1 MPVFLVT
8 LCRKNT
14 MSETAENYD
23 ASKYDRPSVTV
34 DIVILTL
41 REKHLHVLLI
51 ERKAWPFEGAW
62 AIPGGFVRMDESLED
77 AARRELCEETGVVD
91 VPLEQLHTF
100 GSVGRDPRTRVIT
113 VAYTALIPS
122 EKIVLE
128 ASTDA
133 VDARWYPV
141 AKLPHHLAFDHG
153 DILAHA
159 LRSLRR
165 RLENSNVAR
174 YLLPDRFTLSQL
186 QEVYE
191 ALLGKPVDKRNF
203 RKWIL
208 SLGIVR
214 PTDQIVRGHH
224 RPALLYEFLPDDE
237 VVCTD
242 DSKFLWSSRS
252 RRKDGGEGDGE

>member
-1 MPVFLVT
+1 
-8 LCRKNT
+8 

-23 ASKYDRPSVTV
+23 ASKYERPSVTV

-41 REKHLHVLLI
+41 REKQMHVLLI
-51 ERKAWPFEGAW
+51 QRKAWPFEGAW

-77 AARRELCEETGVVD
+77 AAKRELMEETGVVD
-91 VPLEQLHTF
+91 IPLEQLHTF
-100 GSVGRDPRTRVIT
+100 GNVGRDPRTRVIT
-113 VAYTALIPS
+113 VAYTALVPS

-133 VDARWYPV
+133 ADAQWFPITE
-141 AKLPHHLAFDHG
+141 LPNALAFDHG
-153 DILAHA
+153 QILGHA

-174 YLLPDRFTLSQL
+174 YLLPDRFTLSNL

-191 ALLGKPVDKRNF
+191 ALLGKAVDKRNF

-208 SLGIVR
+208 GLGIVT
-214 PTDQIVRGHH
+214 PTDQTARGHH
-224 RPALLYEFLPDDE
+224 RPALLYEFLPDE
-237 VVCTD
+237 ETICTD
-242 DSKFLWSSRS
+242 DSKFLWSTRS
-252 RRKDGGEGDGE
+252 RRKDSGDGDGE

>member
-1 MPVFLVT
+1 
-8 LCRKNT
+8 
-14 MSETAENYD
+14 MSENAENYD
-23 ASKYDRPSVTV
+23 PSKYDRPSVTV

-41 REKHLHVLLI
+41 REKQLHVLLI
-51 ERKAWPFEGAW
+51 QRKSWPFEGAW

-77 AARRELCEETGVVD
+77 AARRELKEETGVTD
-91 VPLEQLHTF
+91 IGLEQLHAF
-100 GSVGRDPRTRVIT
+100 GNPGRDPRTRVIT

-128 ASTDA
+128 AATDA
-133 VDARWYPV
+133 ADARWFPITE
-141 AKLPHHLAFDHG
+141 LPRELAFDHREIF
-153 DILAHA
+153 DHA
-159 LRSLRR
+159 LRSLRH

-174 YLLPDRFTLSQL
+174 YLLPNRFTLSQL

-208 SLGIVR
+208 GLGIVR
-214 PTDQIVRGHH
+214 PTDQTARGHH

-237 VVCTD
+237 IECTD
-242 DSKFLWSSRS
+242 ESKFLWSSRN
-252 RRKDGGEGDGE
+252 RRKDSDGE